1 MNFKDLQFNIGK
13 LTTNVKSQ
21 VARNNPLQNHDTRSL
36 NLWLFEERNDLSFMR
51 TTAYHHAETNKTFL
65 EWIKDELE
73 KNKLHENYS
82 EDIEEIG
89 STLALLLD
97 KQVELEKQYTERYKL
112 YRRAIKSMREKEVE
126 LADVREKKQSIQDR
140 INHLSKSNSS
150 SKKIPELQKELEQ
163 LHTSTKETE
172 AHEYKRFIMKE
183 AFYLRFNALQ
193 EYAEKTAIV
202 AGYGKYIVDLLDAQ
216 NHASSN
222 CDMILQDALLTVDAW
237 KPKDERVTLTEED
250 VLFQHEDEEEED
262 ALLLTTNEMQIKKKD
277 QQQQKK
283 QTQEPQLAPT
293 ATSKPLQQQAQQG
306 TRTDSLDSSSVAPAS
321 NTTLCDK
328 STDIAHTLDPNSK
341 SSAPSDSKKTTDY
354 YHRLYQNKKSE
365 QKHQSI
371 QHHRSYAD
379 FQNQFDIPSHL
390 SGSGSNGLDPEK
402 QEYYAEA
409 PPPAYSN
416 PNNIPLTKQEKKQQ

>member
-1 MNFKDLQFNIGK
+1 ML
-13 LTTNVKSQ
+13 LLPTRNVQ
-21 VARNNPLQNHDTRSL
+21 D
-36 NLWLFEERNDLSFMR
+36 
-51 TTAYHHAETNKTFL
+51 
-65 EWIKDELE
+65 
-73 KNKLHENYS
+73 
-82 EDIEEIG
+82 IG

-126 LADVREKKQSIQDR
+126 LADLREKKQSIQDR
-140 INHLSKSNSS
+140 ISHLSKSNSN

-163 LHTSTKETE
+163 LQTSTKETE

-222 CDMILQDALLTVDAW
+222 CDMILKDALLTVDAW

-250 VLFQHEDEEEED
+250 VLFQHEDEEDED

-277 QQQQKK
+277 QQQQKQK
-283 QTQEPQLAPT
+283 QEKQPTPT
-293 ATSKPLQQQAQQG
+293 ATTTASDPLQQG
-306 TRTDSLDSSSVAPAS
+306 TPVDASNPPAVTPAS
-321 NTTLCDK
+321 NTTTLCDKK
-328 STDIAHTLDPNSK
+328 STDIAHMVDSNAK
-341 SSAPSDSKKTTDY
+341 SSATSDNKPSTDY
-354 YHRLYQNKKSE
+354 YHRLYQNKKSG
-365 QKHQSI
+365 QNHQSI

-390 SGSGSNGLDPEK
+390 SGNHGGLDPEK
-402 QEYYAEA
+402 QEYFAEA

-416 PNNIPLTKQEKKQQ
+416 PNNIQSTSHEKKQ

>member
-51 TTAYHHAETNKTFL
+51 TTAYHHAETNKAFL

-73 KNKLHENYS
+73 KNKQHENYS
-82 EDIEEIG
+82 EDIEDVG

-126 LADVREKKQSIQDR
+126 LADLREKKQSIQER
-140 INHLSKSNSS
+140 INHLSKSNSN
-150 SKKIPELQKELEQ
+150 SKKIPELQKELDQ
-163 LHTSTKETE
+163 LQTSSKEAE

-222 CDMILQDALLTVDAW
+222 CDMILKDALLTVDAW
-237 KPKDERVTLTEED
+237 KPKDERVTLTEEEI
-250 VLFQHEDEEEED
+250 LFQHEDEDEED
-262 ALLLTTNEMQIKKKD
+262 ALLLTTHDMQIKKKD
-277 QQQQKK
+277 HQQQQ
-283 QTQEPQLAPT
+283 QAPT
-293 ATSKPLQQQAQQG
+293 AISTPFERGTEASKP
-306 TRTDSLDSSSVAPAS
+306 PAVTTTTK
-321 NTTLCDK
+321 NTSCDK
-328 STDIAHTLDPNSK
+328 STDIKHEFDPNTKATASN
-341 SSAPSDSKKTTDY
+341 SKTTDY
-354 YHRLYQNKKSE
+354 YHRLYQDKKSK
-365 QKHQSI
+365 QKHQCI

-379 FQNQFDIPSHL
+379 FQNQFDIPPPSHIN
-390 SGSGSNGLDPEK
+390 GSGLDPEK
-402 QEYYAEA
+402 QEYFAEA

-416 PNNIPLTKQEKKQQ
+416 TNNIPSIHPDKKQ

>member
-51 TTAYHHAETNKTFL
+51 TTAYHHAETNKAFL

-82 EDIEEIG
+82 EDIEEVG

-126 LADVREKKQSIQDR
+126 LADLREKKQSIQDR
-140 INHLSKSNSS
+140 INHLSKSNSN

-163 LHTSTKETE
+163 LQTSAKETE
-172 AHEYKRFIMKE
+172 AHEYKRFIMRE

-222 CDMILQDALLTVDAW
+222 CDMILKDALLTVDAW
-237 KPKDERVTLTEED
+237 SSKDERVTLTEED
-250 VLFQHEDEEEED
+250 MLFQHEDEEEED

-277 QQQQKK
+277 QQQQKQK
-283 QTQEPQLAPT
+283 QPAPT
-293 ATSKPLQQQAQQG
+293 VTSDPLQQQQKQQG
-306 TRTDSLDSSSVAPAS
+306 THADPWNPPVVTP
-321 NTTLCDK
+321 TTNIALCDK
-328 STDIAHTLDPNSK
+328 GTDITHTVDSTTK
-341 SSAPSDSKKTTDY
+341 SPAASSSKKTADY
-354 YHRLYQNKKSE
+354 YHRLYQDRRFE
-365 QKHQSI
+365 QKHSSI

-379 FQNQFDIPSHL
+379 FQNQFDIPPHL
-390 SGSGSNGLDPEK
+390 SGSSSGLDPEK
-402 QEYYAEA
+402 QEYFAEA

-416 PNNIPLTKQEKKQQ
+416 PNNIPLTNQEKKKQ